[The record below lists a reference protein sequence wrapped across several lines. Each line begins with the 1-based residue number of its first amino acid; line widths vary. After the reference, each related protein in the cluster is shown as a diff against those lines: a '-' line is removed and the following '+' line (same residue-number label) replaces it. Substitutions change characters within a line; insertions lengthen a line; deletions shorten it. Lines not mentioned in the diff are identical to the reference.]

1 MNHTHSGPLLHF
13 PLRIYLTAAG
23 IFAAAI
29 MGWMRCV
36 LTISNWQ
43 LFTSLGVQPGAWYLA
58 INGLASG
65 LVYTFAGVLTLTPD
79 EKWKKPVLLLL
90 ISGLLIYW
98 IDRIC
103 FARSLEAQTSLP
115 FSLVFSTGLTLIA
128 VCLLFWDNIRRRT
141 WKRKE

>member
-1 MNHTHSGPLLHF
+1 VNRTFSGPVLHF
-13 PLRIYLTAAG
+13 PLRIYLAAAG

-29 MGWMRCV
+29 MGWLRCG
-36 LTISNWQ
+36 LTISNWH
-43 LFTSLGVQPGAWYLA
+43 LFTTLGVQPGAWYLA

-65 LVYTFAGVLTLTPD
+65 LVYTFAGVLTLTSD
-79 EKWKKPVLLLL
+79 EKWKKPVLVLL
-90 ISGLLIYW
+90 ISGLIIYW

-103 FARSLEAQTSLP
+103 FARSIEAQTSLP